1 MIVTLA
7 SGLQYEDDLVGTGA
21 EARCGQHVT
30 VHYTGWLQAADGGRG
45 EKFDSSIDRG
55 EPLRFPLG
63 SGHVIRGWDDG
74 VEGMRAGGTRTL
86 IIPPSLAY
94 GADGSGRAIPPDA
107 TLIFQVE
114 LLADY

>member
-1 MIVTLA
+1 MMITTA
-7 SGLQYEDDLVGTGA
+7 SGLKYEDEIVGSGA

-55 EPLRFPLG
+55 EAFKFPLG

-74 VEGMRAGGTRTL
+74 VEGMRVGGTRTL
-86 IIPPSLAY
+86 IVPSALGY
-94 GADGSGRAIPPDA
+94 GAHGAGSAIPPDS

-114 LLADY
+114 LLAG